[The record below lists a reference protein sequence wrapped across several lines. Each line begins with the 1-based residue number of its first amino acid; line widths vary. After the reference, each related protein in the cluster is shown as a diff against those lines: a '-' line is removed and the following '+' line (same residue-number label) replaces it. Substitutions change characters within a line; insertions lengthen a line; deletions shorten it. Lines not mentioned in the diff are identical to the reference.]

1 MKFWVV
7 KLFILQSNLDAR
19 NHVDLFLAK
28 YLGEW
33 NGDVKFLLLDLNLK
47 SPIYIFDQI
56 NKNGC
61 EEFYNGPKEWWD
73 LIFGGTNEMDFVLH
87 FIIRF
92 GPKKHVDFFNQ
103 TNENGL
109 ELGCN

>member
-1 MKFWVV
+1 
-7 KLFILQSNLDAR
+7 
-19 NHVDLFLAK
+19 
-28 YLGEW
+28 
-33 NGDVKFLLLDLNLK
+33 
-47 SPIYIFDQI
+47 
-56 NKNGC
+56 
-61 EEFYNGPKEWWD
+61 
-73 LIFGGTNEMDFVLH
+73 MDFVLH

>member
-1 MKFWVV
+1 M
-7 KLFILQSNLDAR
+7 
-19 NHVDLFLAK
+19 
-28 YLGEW
+28 GMW
-33 NGDVKFLLLDLNLK
+33 NFLLLDLNLK